1 MKKNK
6 SVPGPSNYIPCPV
19 EYGTFDRIK
28 SSEKQRKKK
37 ENKNGFGSDAK
48 FAYQR
53 TPKKKILEVRP
64 APTAYNTGIEWKGKD
79 MDVKKNNWIRTRSTG
94 FSEGVYH

>member
-6 SVPGPSNYIPCPV
+6 SVPGPSNYSPCPL

-37 ENKNGFGSDAK
+37 
-48 FAYQR
+48 
-53 TPKKKILEVRP
+53 
-64 APTAYNTGIEWKGKD
+64 
-79 MDVKKNNWIRTRSTG
+79 
-94 FSEGVYH
+94 